1 MKKFCLLIS
10 CVLCAICAQAKI
22 IKGNV
27 TDQAGETI
35 ISASVVV
42 KGTSVGTITDLDGN
56 YELDVPDDAQTKPKR

>member
-10 CVLCAICAQAKI
+10 CVLCAICAQEKI

-56 YELDVPDDAQTKPKR
+56 YELNVPDDALTLVF